1 MKTLKFKQVAE
12 NTESIREFFETKPKM
27 KIAANIIK
35 DAIIFSRLSS
45 KMYDILNLFNP
56 NNPVQ
61 DFDLESKYYGI
72 DNVLAFFKI
81 KDQELDEVLT
91 KIFYDNVM
99 DNKDCEI
106 DDLAVLVLFQWLKE
120 IKKYNSSYK

>member
-1 MKTLKFKQVAE
+1 MKKLKLKEVAE
-12 NTESIREFFETKPKM
+12 NPESIREFFETKPKM

-81 KDQELDEVLT
+81 KDQGLDEALT
-91 KIFYDNVM
+91 KIYYDYVS
-99 DNKDCEI
+99 DNTDCEAN
-106 DDLAVLVLFQWLKE
+106 DLAELVLFQWLKE
-120 IKKYNSSYK
+120 IKKYNSSYN